1 MPPRLKLPQPSGNVH
16 QFDAQS
22 GPRLYSW
29 AKEFGGPAPTP
40 GYFHLDNVKYE
51 RPATAISM
59 ATKHDGPATI
69 TRSTPAERLRKDYG
83 SQGDVDFAVLGAM
96 AEGEAPDSAN
106 WKFARGQA
114 VYDNASQPHHQ
125 IRLPISGGASM
136 QGPRVLLYGTGP
148 GMAADARFVS
158 PEGFPEFV
166 RRHENTHARHVLTT
180 KHGPYH
186 ESSSWLQAPL
196 PVLQD
201 RLKRALLEAGIGDE
215 NVADALAGHRIQH
228 RVGVGEMAAFAG
240 HYKDYQ
246 YGLTGRLPQTE
257 AEYGDF
263 VKHLLM
269 DKQEVAP
276 MTPDDMLN
284 DPNLGPFGPD
294 PFMGYGAQRGQQ
306 AHGHNY
312 LRFMLQNLLIDPQK
326 PDIKRAAQLFK
337 VSDASANRQAGSV

>member
-16 QFDAQS
+16 QFDANS
-22 GPRLYSW
+22 GKNLFAW

-40 GYFHLDNVKYE
+40 GYFRLDNVKYD

-59 ATKHDGPATI
+59 ATKHDGPASI
-69 TRSTPAERLRKDYG
+69 TRSTPAERLRKVYG
-83 SQGDVDFAVLGAM
+83 SEGDADRRALDIM

-106 WKFARGQA
+106 WTFSRGQA
-114 VYDNASQPHHQ
+114 VYDNAAQPHHQ
-125 IRLPISGGASM
+125 IRLPISGGLSM
-136 QGPRVLLYGTGP
+136 GNRRVLLYGTNP
-148 GMAADARFVS
+148 GLAADARFVS
-158 PEGFPEFV
+158 PEGWPEFV
-166 RRHENTHARHVLTT
+166 RRHEDTHARHILNT
-180 KHGPYH
+180 KNGPYH

-196 PVLQD
+196 PVLKD

-215 NVADALAGHRIQH
+215 NVAQALADHRIEH
-228 RVGVGEMAAFAG
+228 RRSVGELAAFAG

-246 YGLTGRLPQTE
+246 YGLTGRMPQTE

-269 DKQEVAP
+269 DKQEVIP

-294 PFMGYGAQRGQQ
+294 PFMGYGAQRGKQ
-306 AHGHNY
+306 AHGNNY

-337 VSDASANRQAGSV
+337 VSDASPNRQAGSV